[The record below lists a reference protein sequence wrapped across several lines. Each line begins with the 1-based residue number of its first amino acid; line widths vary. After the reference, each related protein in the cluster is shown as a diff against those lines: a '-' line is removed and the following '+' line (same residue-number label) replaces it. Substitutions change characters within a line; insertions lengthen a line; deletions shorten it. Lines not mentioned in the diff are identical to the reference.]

1 MIFILRS
8 IIVLIL
14 GILVC
19 VVGVVFCLFNP
30 RNPNNVARFAH
41 IFGKVFT
48 PLFGIKLVLRENQHA
63 TQNMSRIFI
72 ANHQNNYDIL
82 VAGQIVQ
89 KGTVTVG
96 KKSLVWIPFFG
107 LLYWITGN
115 ILLDRENKSKARDTL
130 ALVVREI
137 AKKKISIWMFPEGTR
152 SKGRGLLPF
161 KTGAFRTAIAAGV
174 PIVPICVSN
183 TNNIKLNRWNN
194 GYMIV
199 EMLEPISTNDM
210 AKEDAR
216 TLMSHC
222 HQIMDEKIKQ
232 LDQEVIVLNGSK

>member
-210 AKEDAR
+210 SKEDAR
-216 TLMSHC
+216 ALMSHC
-222 HQIMDEKIKQ
+222 YQIMDQKIKQ